1 MLERQLKSNW
11 RTIKLIQ
18 QLTKE
23 LKSEYD
29 KYRNKKK
36 LPVNIKRVKRFL
48 EIEGVLK
55 EDE

>member
-1 MLERQLKSNW
+1 M
-11 RTIKLIQ
+11 IQ
-18 QLTKE
+18 QLTEE
-23 LKSEYD
+23 LKSEYN

-36 LPVNIKRVKRFL
+36 LPVNIRRVKRFL